1 MCKIII
7 INSIIT
13 VSYIQ
18 YTNFNLIVKNVLYSL
33 NLQIYNNEELVNKR
47 YNLINFPKLIHCSNK
62 NYMKLVCIQNNP
74 YRFIGSDNDFIL
86 FCYSRQTHFIFPY
99 HLRRIVSSS
108 MTGNIS
114 LQ

>member
-1 MCKIII
+1 MCKVII

-47 YNLINFPKLIHCSNK
+47 YNLINVPKLIHCRYK
-62 NYMKLVCIQNNP
+62 NYMKLVCIQ
-74 YRFIGSDNDFIL
+74 
-86 FCYSRQTHFIFPY
+86 
-99 HLRRIVSSS
+99 
-108 MTGNIS
+108 
-114 LQ
+114 